1 MLGSARVVAAQPKVQ
16 ADEATPR
23 PLTSTLGVKEP
34 KLMDTSDRDR
44 KKAWKLQQRKLA
56 QDAFPIS
63 NALLESLF
71 GAVDTQFENSGC
83 DHTLRFTKAWIAE
96 HKQPETQILA
106 WLREHG
112 GFCDCEVLS
121 NSADH
126 WEQNR

>member
-1 MLGSARVVAAQPKVQ
+1 
-16 ADEATPR
+16 
-23 PLTSTLGVKEP
+23 
-34 KLMDTSDRDR
+34 MDVSDRDR
-44 KKAWKLQQRKLA
+44 KKAWKLRQRKLA

-63 NALLESLF
+63 DNLLESLF
-71 GAVDTQFENSGC
+71 ESVDAQVENSGC
-83 DHTLRFTKAWIAE
+83 DHTLQFTLAWIAE
-96 HKQPETQILA
+96 HRQPEAEILA